1 MADRPAWSVA
11 LQWGVWAVVM
21 AIVMNWLAR
30 SRSTERS
37 GAPARGLVVPPG
49 VLGGGGGGPGRWLLL
64 AAVSFGAPTG
74 GPAVSLVFL
83 AFASMGGWMLVDYR
97 VGRHELLPDGLRYG
111 SIRGGGTLRWREL
124 RSVTWSPGMKWFRLE
139 TREGRVVRVSAMLT
153 GLPAFAEAVLA
164 QAEPAAIDAT
174 TREVLER
181 TALGDLP
188 KIWA

>member
-1 MADRPAWSVA
+1 MWVGARVRGGEPAR
-11 LQWGVWAVVM
+11 VM
-21 AIVMNWLAR
+21 AQPR
-30 SRSTERS
+30 
-37 GAPARGLVVPPG
+37 G
-49 VLGGGGGGPGRWLLL
+49 VLVLGLACTGLMLLL

-97 VGRHELLPDGLRYG
+97 VGRHELFPDGLRYG

-124 RSVTWSPGMKWFRLE
+124 RSVRWSPGMKWFRLE

-174 TREVLER
+174 TREVLEH
-181 TALGDLP
+181 TAVGDLP